1 MWEIF
6 INNWETYLNGTWN
19 TILISITGTIIGL
32 VIGVLVAIIRTT
44 PDPKNTFNNAI
55 QNFFHTLLAI
65 YVQVFRGTPM
75 IVQSMVFYYGAALLW
90 DWDMHPMTA
99 ALIIVSINTGAYLS
113 EVVRGGIQS
122 IDEGQFEGAKSI
134 GMSHWQTMREV
145 VMPQVF
151 RNILPAVGN
160 EFVIN
165 IKDTA
170 VLNVISVNELF
181 FTSNTI
187 ASTNYQF
194 FETFMVTALIYL
206 VLTSV
211 ITWILGSIEKH
222 LDGVANYDIYA
233 GNQQQVAEMPEGG
246 ENL

>member
-6 INNWETYLNGTWN
+6 INNWESYLNGTWN

-32 VIGVLVAIIRTT
+32 VIGVLVAVIRTT
-44 PDPKNTFNNAI
+44 PDPKNTFNGAI
-55 QNFFHTLLAI
+55 QKVFHTLLAI

-211 ITWILGSIEKH
+211 VTWILGSVEKYM
-222 LDGVANYDIYA
+222 DGVANYDIYA
-233 GNQQQVAEMPEGG
+233 GNQQQVAEISERG
-246 ENL
+246 EN